1 MPVLK
6 TEFRKKSFIMNDFL
20 QNPHFSAQN
29 VLLPRL
35 SLHMHFFIPKVFLKR
50 PENAEFKK
58 NEKILKEGLPT
69 SHSMVVSLWNVT
81 EPLYIEISRSDG
93 PQKGATTVD
102 LTHLK
107 SYEIIQT
114 MSKGILS
121 HSKSFWVI

>member
-1 MPVLK
+1 MQNNNK
-6 TEFRKKSFIMNDFL
+6 NAKKENLAIVFDKGS
-20 QNPHFSAQN
+20 
-29 VLLPRL
+29 LP
-35 SLHMHFFIPKVFLKR
+35 
-50 PENAEFKK
+50 
-58 NEKILKEGLPT
+58 
-69 SHSMVVSLWNVT
+69 SMVVSLWDVT

-121 HSKSFWVI
+121 HSKSFLVI